1 MGKKIGIVF
10 NQIKPPFQREMPNY
24 IETLIKKLFPD
35 VHILGYL
42 TELSCFKS
50 SKTIIH
56 LKTIEKWI
64 NENLDAQK
72 LLFE

>member
-1 MGKKIGIVF
+1 
-10 NQIKPPFQREMPNY
+10 MPNY